1 MYRIFEK
8 HAGIIVFIIAIVVL
22 FLLKNKLCITK
33 IENSLTDFLNIFSI
47 FAGFLTT
54 SISILYSIQD
64 KDFIKIAKT
73 SGAYQDLLKLIYKT
87 IGWCVLS
94 IVAVIIA
101 KLITADSV
109 KLIALSICFGALSAV
124 ILAGFLFIKLMCL
137 NK

>member
-1 MYRIFEK
+1 MVSSGLTLINKPFIYALYGKDRKFFNRFFEHIF
-8 HAGIIVFIIAIVVL
+8 
-22 FLLKNKLCITK
+22 
-33 IENSLTDFLNIFSI
+33 I

-109 KLIALSICFGALSAV
+109 KLIPLSICFGALSAV

>member
-8 HAGIIVFIIAIVVL
+8 HAGIIVFIIAIIVL

-54 SISILYSIQD
+54 SVSILYSIQD

-73 SGAYQDLLKLIYKT
+73 S
-87 IGWCVLS
+87 
-94 IVAVIIA
+94 
-101 KLITADSV
+101 
-109 KLIALSICFGALSAV
+109 
-124 ILAGFLFIKLMCL
+124 
-137 NK
+137 